1 MHNIVGKT
9 VLGVV
14 SSLLCNNLVITSAL
28 MQSLIK
34 LIKHAEEKTQ

>member
-9 VLGVV
+9 ELGVV

-28 MQSLIK
+28 MQSLTK
-34 LIKHAEEKTQ
+34 VN